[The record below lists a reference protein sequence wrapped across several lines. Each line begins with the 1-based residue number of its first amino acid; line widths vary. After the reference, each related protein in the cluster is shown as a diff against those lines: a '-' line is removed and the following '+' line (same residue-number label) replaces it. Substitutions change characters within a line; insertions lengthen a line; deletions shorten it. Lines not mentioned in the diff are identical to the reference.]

1 MNTSKLLTAWRFLS
15 LLGPLVFAI
24 STTNTVRA
32 ESLELASIQQLT
44 PRLELKSQL
53 LERRFELVLSR
64 HEKDLRKAQGRCE
77 AGERSA
83 CRLAK
88 WQAFLSEIS
97 SAPLSDQLY
106 RVNRYI
112 NHVRYRTDERNW
124 DRADFWAV
132 PEQFFARGGDCE
144 DYAIAK
150 YVSLRSLGIPA
161 ERLRVVVV
169 YDRKIREDH
178 AVLVITAPDGI
189 KVLDSNRKRVIDWE
203 EARKRYSPYYSV
215 NEQAVWIHNS
225 KA

>member
-1 MNTSKLLTAWRFLS
+1 MAIPEPIGSVSICNFNYKYSAGRKSGACQHSAAHPATGAQKPTSRA
-15 LLGPLVFAI
+15 PL
-24 STTNTVRA
+24 RA
-32 ESLELASIQQLT
+32 C
-44 PRLELKSQL
+44 
-53 LERRFELVLSR
+53 LSR

>member
-1 MNTSKLLTAWRFLS
+1 MNTHRFSRVWRLFSFLIPFG
-15 LLGPLVFAI
+15 LA
-24 STTNTVRA
+24 
-32 ESLELASIQQLT
+32 LASTNAGLANDLTLVSTQELT
-44 PRLELKSQL
+44 PRQVLKSQL
-53 LERRFELVLSR
+53 LERRFELVLAR
-64 HEKDLRKAQGRCE
+64 HERNLRKAEARCE

-124 DRADFWAV
+124 DRADFWAI
-132 PEQFFARGGDCE
+132 PEQFFDRGGDCE

-150 YVSLRSLGIPA
+150 YISLRSLGIPA
-161 ERLRVVVV
+161 EHLRVVVV

-178 AVLVITAPDGI
+178 AILVITAPDGI

-203 EARKRYSPYYSV
+203 ESSKRYSPYYSV

-225 KA
+225 KT

>member
-1 MNTSKLLTAWRFLS
+1 MTTLKRPIARRFLS
-15 LLGPLVFAI
+15 LLVPFVFALA
-24 STTNTVRA
+24 TTNTGEA
-32 ESLELASIQQLT
+32 NSLELVSIQQLT
-44 PRLELKSQL
+44 PRQELKSQL

-64 HEKDLRKAQGRCE
+64 HEKGLRKAEARCE

-83 CRLAK
+83 CRLTK

-97 SAPLSDQLY
+97 SATLSDQLY

-124 DRADFWAV
+124 NRADFWAV

-178 AVLVITAPDGI
+178 AILVITAPDGI

-203 EARKRYSPYYSV
+203 ESSKRYSPYYSL

-225 KA
+225 KT